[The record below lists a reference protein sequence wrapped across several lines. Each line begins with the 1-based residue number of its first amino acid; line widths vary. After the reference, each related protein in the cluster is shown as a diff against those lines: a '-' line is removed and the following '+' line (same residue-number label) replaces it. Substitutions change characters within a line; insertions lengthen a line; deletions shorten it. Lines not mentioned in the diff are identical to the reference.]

1 MNREQGVLKYFR
13 SDATFK
19 AKVSQGI
26 EENRKANANIVVVDK
41 AGNPIQDF
49 TVEYEQLS
57 HEFKYGANLF
67 MLDQFETEEKNQEY
81 RKAFAETFNLATLPC
96 YWFAYEPKQGEFR
109 FSKDSSE
116 LYRRPPVDCTLAYCK
131 EKGIEP
137 KIHCLNYCYPGWILG
152 ASTEKTKEALETWFQ
167 AVTRRYGQEI
177 PTFEVTNETIDPLAL
192 GYGKAWA
199 TEFYESDDFVEWSFE
214 QARKYFPNNRL
225 MINEEWN
232 AIKFPLNNRNVYYMQ
247 IERMLK
253 QTPNIAPD
261 DIGFQFHVFHERE
274 QEEEAAKQMYNP
286 EYLYNWLDLFGKL
299 GKPLQLTEM
308 TVPAYSKESAD
319 EEIQAELIDNLYRLF
334 FSHQAM
340 NGIVYWNLVDGY
352 AAHAALGDMARG
364 ENKYHGALMRFDM
377 TEKPA
382 LKVIRNLF
390 QKEFRSN
397 GTATA
402 KNGLA
407 AFRGFCGEYEL
418 TVISNGKSYKT
429 KAKVSKT
436 VNEKICIVTDF

>member
-1 MNREQGVLKYFR
+1 
-13 SDATFK
+13 
-19 AKVSQGI
+19 
-26 EENRKANANIVVVDK
+26 
-41 AGNPIQDF
+41 
-49 TVEYEQLS
+49 
-57 HEFKYGANLF
+57 
-67 MLDQFETEEKNQEY
+67 
-81 RKAFAETFNLATLPC
+81 
-96 YWFAYEPKQGEFR
+96 
-109 FSKDSSE
+109 
-116 LYRRPPVDCTLAYCK
+116 
-131 EKGIEP
+131 
-137 KIHCLNYCYPGWILG
+137 
-152 ASTEKTKEALETWFQ
+152 
-167 AVTRRYGQEI
+167 
-177 PTFEVTNETIDPLAL
+177 
-192 GYGKAWA
+192 
-199 TEFYESDDFVEWSFE
+199 
-214 QARKYFPNNRL
+214 
-225 MINEEWN
+225 
-232 AIKFPLNNRNVYYMQ
+232 
-247 IERMLK
+247 
-253 QTPNIAPD
+253 
-261 DIGFQFHVFHERE
+261 
-274 QEEEAAKQMYNP
+274 MYNP

-308 TVPAYSKESAD
+308 TIPAYSKESAD

-436 VNEKICIVTDF
+436 VNEKICIATDF